1 MLISYQFQKTQKLD
15 GGVDDTP
22 LFEILFNINYQL
34 CKEFPAMTPYDVE
47 KKSFHDVIRLYSD
60 VRAMQIR
67 ETKRE
72 NDKGNDNKVIRRPA
86 GDSWF

>member
-1 MLISYQFQKTQKLD
+1 
-15 GGVDDTP
+15 
-22 LFEILFNINYQL
+22 
-34 CKEFPAMTPYDVE
+34 MTPYDVE
-47 KKSFHDVIRLYSD
+47 KKSFHDVIRLYRD